1 MRKIGADKLPT
12 GHLQAW
18 IATRTKTNSRT
29 IKYKKTVKYLKKI
42 RWACDMQSELDH
54 MKIEDV
60 SAKIL
65 SVLLSL
71 VKETNISHSQHA
83 ILIIISISGPRQ
95 KPLHSIR
102 AEQVSTVFNSRY

>member
-1 MRKIGADKLPT
+1 
-12 GHLQAW
+12 
-18 IATRTKTNSRT
+18 
-29 IKYKKTVKYLKKI
+29 
-42 RWACDMQSELDH
+42 MQSELDH

-83 ILIIISISGPRQ
+83 IMIS
-95 KPLHSIR
+95 LVFLAR
-102 AEQVSTVFNSRY
+102 ARSHCTV